1 LLQGDKK
8 IRIPAHFTIYCRK
21 ISRIRVMSLSNR
33 VKHQLIA
40 KVITRFPSLAQRFI
54 NAYEPW
60 ESGEPTPWTPVT
72 KPLSQCKVAIVTTSG
87 VHHVHQDPFD
97 MLDKD
102 GDPTFRVI
110 EGATIGDGYQIT
122 HDYYDHSDA
131 EKDLNI
137 IFPLERLQE
146 LQQEGLVGELAPR
159 HYSFMGHI
167 DGHHIATL
175 IGKSAK
181 QVVEKLQQ
189 DAVDV
194 VLLTPA

>member
-1 LLQGDKK
+1 MAG
-8 IRIPAHFTIYCRK
+8 
-21 ISRIRVMSLSNR
+21 SNR
-33 VKHQLIA
+33 LKNRLIA
-40 KVITRFPSLAQRFI
+40 KVITRFPGLAQRFI
-54 NAYEPW
+54 SAYQPW
-60 ESGEPTPWTPVT
+60 ESGEATPWTKVT
-72 KPLSQCKVAIVTTSG
+72 KPLSECKVAIVTTSG
-87 VHHVHQDPFD
+87 VHHGDQQPFD
-97 MLDKD
+97 MQDSE
-102 GDPTFRVI
+102 GDPTFREI
-110 EGATIGDGYQIT
+110 DGASIFDNFKIT

-167 DGHHIATL
+167 DGPHIATL

-189 DAVDV
+189 DDVDA

>member
-1 LLQGDKK
+1 MIVLN
-8 IRIPAHFTIYCRK
+8 RI
-21 ISRIRVMSLSNR
+21 
-33 VKHQLIA
+33 KHQLVA
-40 KVITRFPSLAQRFI
+40 KLITRFPDLAQRFI

-72 KPLSQCKVAIVTTSG
+72 KALSQCKVAIVTTSG
-87 VHHVHQDPFD
+87 VHHGHQPPFN
-97 MLDKD
+97 MLDKE
-102 GDPTFRVI
+102 GDPTCRVI
-110 EGATIGDGYQIT
+110 EGATIRDNYRIT
-122 HDYYDHSDA
+122 HDYYDHNDA

-146 LQQEGLVGELAPR
+146 LQQEGVIGQLAAR

-175 IGKSAK
+175 ISKSSK
-181 QVVEKLQQ
+181 QVIEKLRQ